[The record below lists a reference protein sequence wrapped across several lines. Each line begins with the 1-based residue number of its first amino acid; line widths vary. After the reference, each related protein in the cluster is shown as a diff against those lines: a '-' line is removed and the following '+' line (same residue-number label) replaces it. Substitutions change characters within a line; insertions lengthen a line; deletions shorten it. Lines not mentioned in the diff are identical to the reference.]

1 MTDTGATQANV
12 SNHLRVL
19 RRAGMIVL
27 EPRGR
32 YTYYRLVPETLEGA
46 ARQLTDLAARARATA
61 ATSRPC

>member
-1 MTDTGATQANV
+1 MTLLNVTDTGATQANV

-32 YTYYRLVPETLEGA
+32 SPTTVSFPR
-46 ARQLTDLAARARATA
+46 RWRAPPD
-61 ATSRPC
+61 S